1 MRYRYQSD
9 LKLLAL
15 GAAAYPLIELLW
27 RGRTAPSMAAAG
39 GTGLWMLNR
48 LDRKMAR
55 RPLWQ
60 KCLAGGA
67 ALTALEYAFGR
78 TVNRR
83 HQIWDYSP
91 LPLHVNGQVCPMY
104 TGLWCL
110 LSLPA
115 FAVARRLRR
124 AVE

>member
-1 MRYRYQSD
+1 MRMG
-9 LKLLAL
+9 LKHDIKLVAL
-15 GAAAYPLIELLW
+15 GAAAYPLLEIAW

-39 GTGLWMLNR
+39 GTGLFL
-48 LDRKMAR
+48 LDRLGRRMSG

-67 ALTALEYAFGR
+67 AITALEYMMGR

-83 HQIWDYSP
+83 HQIWDYSR
-91 LPLHVNGQVCPMY
+91 LPFNLGGQVCPQY
-104 TGLWCL
+104 AALWCL

-115 FAVARRLRR
+115 FAMLGRARR
-124 AVE
+124 

>member
-1 MRYRYQSD
+1 MRLKQD
-9 LKLLAL
+9 LKLFAL
-15 GAAAYPLIELLW
+15 GAAAYPLMELAY

-39 GTGLWMLNR
+39 GVGLYMLSQLSR
-48 LDRKMAR
+48 RMAG

-67 ALTALEYAFGR
+67 ALTALEYAAGR

-83 HQIWDYSP
+83 HQIWDYSR
-91 LPLHVNGQVCPMY
+91 LPLHVDGQVCPQY
-104 TGLWCL
+104 AGLWCL

-115 FAVARRLRR
+115 FALLNRMRR
-124 AVE
+124 